1 MKKPLKITVIVL
13 GSLLGL
19 IIVALLL
26 VSPIAKSY
34 IQKHDKE
41 LIGREITI
49 DKLRVNVLAGKVK
62 IKNLVLY
69 EDDGVTPFFSMDH
82 FETKVKLWAL
92 LRKQVTVKRILLSGM
107 NVNIQQDR
115 SWFNFNSLID
125 FFASDEPKPE
135 KKSPSYGVLLEDIL
149 LERSVIRYEDL
160 SIGSDFLLNNLT
172 VRIPS
177 IDLSTLKTQV
187 GLDLCLG
194 DSATLHTQFHLS
206 DNAEDYELDLK
217 LNNLGLDII
226 EPYLKQSLEVDS
238 LKGRLNLNLQAQG
251 NTEHILDVDMKGDIA
266 LHDLSLQ
273 DVEGYH
279 LGVIDTIYAG
289 IKKFNMNQNYLDL
302 EKLYL
307 SGIRSEYITHPD
319 HSTNFDIV
327 MGKKKIHADTTIF
340 EKIGDT
346 IASEVSEVQERKPL
360 QILVEDLCLDN
371 MHFFYADST
380 LPSPFQY
387 EISNVSLTSNN
398 FSLNGSNSVRLQAL
412 LNQAG
417 KLDVLWKGNLSDMEN
432 QNLTLMLN
440 NVKFS
445 DFSPYCIQM
454 FGYPLE
460 KGTLSFHSQNIIT
473 NGKLNGINK
482 VQIAD
487 PKVGDKRK
495 DVEPQMSRI
504 PLKLGFYLLT
514 DKDHKVHLDLPITGN
529 LSDPEFSYR
538 KAVMKVLGNLLVKVA
553 TAPFRLLSSDG
564 NRQYLSFDLLQ
575 PDFTAGEYSQLDE
588 MAAMMQGKPEFSI
601 VLDQKVNFKDLVQQ
615 FSNLQLQRDYYLSLH
630 PELDSTGIDFLTNEA
645 IRAIKLNDNGLC
657 AFTSQLCERKVSSK
671 KAVAAAALAHYGDS
685 SNELVNQYIERRND
699 LLLAYLIHVKGL
711 TEEQI
716 TIKTPDE
723 ESKRKYKKD
732 CRYEI
737 QVDMSGDE
745 PMPLEDNDTLSKEDS
760 ESLPNN
766 AGEPSPDEE

>member
-1 MKKPLKITVIVL
+1 MKKPLKITLIVV
-13 GSLLGL
+13 GSLIGL
-19 IIVALLL
+19 ILVALLL

-41 LIGREITI
+41 LIGRELTI

-62 IKNLVLY
+62 IHDLVLY
-69 EDDGVTPFFSMDH
+69 EDDGATPFFSMSR
-82 FETKVKLWAL
+82 FETKVKLWDL
-92 LRKQVTVKRILLSGM
+92 LRKQVTVKHILLSGM
-107 NVNIQQDR
+107 KLSIQQDR

-125 FFASDEPKPE
+125 FFASDEPKPQKE
-135 KKSPSYGVLLEDIL
+135 GPGYGVILNDIL
-149 LERSVIRYEDL
+149 LDHSSIRYEDL

-172 VRIPS
+172 IRIPS

-206 DNAEDYELDLK
+206 DNAENYEIDLQ
-217 LNNLGLDII
+217 LANLGLDII
-226 EPYLKQSLEVDS
+226 EPYLKQSLAVDS
-238 LKGRLNLNLQAQG
+238 LQGRLDLNLQAQG
-251 NTEHILDVDMKGDIA
+251 NTEHILDFDMVGDIA
-266 LHDLSLQ
+266 LHHLSIQ
-273 DVEGYH
+273 DEEGYR

-302 EKLYL
+302 ERLYL

-327 MGKKKIHADTTIF
+327 MGKKHYHADTTVF

-346 IASEVSEVQERKPL
+346 IASEIEKVQDRKPL
-360 QILVEDLCLDN
+360 HLLVEDLCLN
-371 MHFFYADST
+371 NTHLFYSDST
-380 LPSPFQY
+380 LPDPFQY
-387 EISNVSLTSNN
+387 EISNISVNSTN
-398 FSLNGSNSVRLQAL
+398 FKLGSPNEVHLQAL
-412 LNQAG
+412 LNQVG
-417 KLDVLWKGNLSDMEN
+417 KLDVIWKGDINDMEN

-440 NVKFS
+440 NVKLS
-445 DFSPYCIQM
+445 DFSAYCLQM

-460 KGTLSFHSQNIIT
+460 KGTLSFHSQNRIT
-473 NGKLNGINK
+473 NGALNGINK
-482 VQIAD
+482 VQIAN
-487 PKVGDKRK
+487 PTVGDKRK
-495 DVEPQMSRI
+495 DIEPQMSRI

-514 DKDHKVHLDLPITGN
+514 DKDHKVHLDLPISGN
-529 LSDPEFSYR
+529 LKDPEFSYR

-564 NRQYLSFDLLQ
+564 DRQYLSFDLLQ
-575 PDFTAGEYSQLDE
+575 PDFTAGEYNQLDE
-588 MAAMMQGKPEFSI
+588 MAAMMQGRPEFSI

-615 FSNLQLQRDYYLSLH
+615 FSNLQLQRDYYISLH

-645 IRAIKLNDNGLC
+645 IRSIKLTDDGLC
-657 AFTSQLCERKVSSK
+657 AFASTLADRKVSSK
-671 KAVAAAALAHYGDS
+671 KAVASLALSLYADS
-685 SNELVNQYIERRND
+685 SAELVNQYIERRND

-723 ESKRKYKKD
+723 ESKQNYKKD

-737 QVDMSGDE
+737 QVDLSGGEKLD
-745 PMPLEDNDTLSKEDS
+745 DS
-760 ESLPNN
+760 S
-766 AGEPSPDEE
+766 EE